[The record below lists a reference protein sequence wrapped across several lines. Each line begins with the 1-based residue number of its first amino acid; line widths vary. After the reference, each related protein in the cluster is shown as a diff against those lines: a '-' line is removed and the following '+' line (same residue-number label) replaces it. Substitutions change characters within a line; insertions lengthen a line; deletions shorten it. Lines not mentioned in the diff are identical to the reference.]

1 MLGAIDQG
9 LRGINDGFDRLN
21 TTARRIADDGA
32 NGDLAGNLVDL
43 MRARQEVETN
53 VASVRAADEMVG
65 SLLDVFA

>member
-9 LRGINDGFDRLN
+9 LKGINDAFERLN
-21 TTARRIADDGA
+21 TTVSRIAHDGA

-43 MRARQEVETN
+43 MRARQDVRTN
-53 VASVRAADEMVG
+53 VASVRVVDQTIG